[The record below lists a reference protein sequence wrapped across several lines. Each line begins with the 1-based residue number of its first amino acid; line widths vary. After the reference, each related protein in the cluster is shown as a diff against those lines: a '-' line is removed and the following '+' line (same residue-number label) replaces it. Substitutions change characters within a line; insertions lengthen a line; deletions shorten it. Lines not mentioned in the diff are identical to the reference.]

1 MLSRTITEND
11 DLKYCIIDS
20 IISDKN
26 VNVYVKYAC
35 EIVHLTRTI
44 IRDLHDKLSMYD
56 DWSDKIIDYYKKLE
70 KDFLEIENKFM
81 GEITYF
87 TFDIKTED
95 KVFSFDNKGINELNE
110 KLVELIGRASKIDR
124 ETGEREEMEY

>member
-1 MLSRTITEND
+1 
-11 DLKYCIIDS
+11 
-20 IISDKN
+20 
-26 VNVYVKYAC
+26 
-35 EIVHLTRTI
+35 
-44 IRDLHDKLSMYD
+44 
-56 DWSDKIIDYYKKLE
+56 
-70 KDFLEIENKFM
+70 M

-124 ETGEREEMEY
+124 ETGESEEMEY

>member
-56 DWSDKIIDYYKKLE
+56 DW
-70 KDFLEIENKFM
+70 
-81 GEITYF
+81 
-87 TFDIKTED
+87 
-95 KVFSFDNKGINELNE
+95 
-110 KLVELIGRASKIDR
+110 
-124 ETGEREEMEY
+124 